1 MSDKLLIFPTP
12 LDARCE
18 LIPDDTGKPIVGQP
32 DTHVSGRP
40 GQSFP
45 MPDAV
50 VHRHGGQLLITG
62 PKKVQVLQRGLLY
75 REGESWLFM
84 ADDFHL
90 TDEKVCPPCP
100 EPAPPNP
107 TPGPLTPFDRIKAIY
122 KTGKYDLSTKDGC
135 GKFTE
140 ACCADLHEHDSAAWG
155 HLQKFPPQNHYPEQP
170 YVPGGKVHAVD
181 AIQLVSGTAATK
193 AGIYDIVFSSESPEA
208 APAFNLKGAAE
219 PGLWYFPA

>member
-32 DTHVSGRP
+32 DVHVSGRP

-45 MPDAV
+45 IPDAV
-50 VHRHGGQLLITG
+50 VHRHGGQLLLTG

-75 REGESWLFM
+75 REGDVWLFM

-100 EPAPPNP
+100 DPPPNP
-107 TPGPLTPFDRIKAIY
+107 TPGPQTPFDRIKAIY
-122 KTGKYDLSTKDGC
+122 KTGKYDLSTKEGC

-140 ACCADLHEHDSAAWG
+140 ACCADLHVNDSVDWG
-155 HLQKFPPQNHYPEQP
+155 HIKKFPPQNNYN
-170 YVPGGKVHAVD
+170 GHAVD
-181 AIQLVSGTAATK
+181 AFQLLRNTK
-193 AGIYDIVFSSESPEA
+193 QTTAGIYDIVVDSESPNAE
-208 APAFNLKGAAE
+208 PAFNFKGAPE
-219 PGLWYFPA
+219 PSLWYFPA